1 MVSGQEIIG
10 MVAWSEFR
18 AIERIRNDVAHANN
32 YAVASNKP
40 RSCAPRL
47 GTSSSFAAASTL
59 LLGDSALGV
68 DSASV
73 APPDAPSC
81 PPQDNQTTFPEHPT
95 CKPTCK
101 PQERQCSESAGTH
114 PSPRNH

>member
-59 LLGDSALGV
+59 LLGHSALGV

-73 APPDAPSC
+73 APPGPLL
-81 PPQDNQTTFPEHPT
+81 PPQGNQTTFPNHPT

-101 PQERQCSESAGTH
+101 PKDPQCSEPAATN
-114 PSPRNH
+114 PSPPTP